1 MISWYLKI
9 IVIVLLS
16 VTCKK
21 QVSDPTKATDNL
33 LNDQLSLKFSRQ
45 GLLVKIGDHV
55 PPQKFYRLR
64 LERLDFS
71 AEQIAGEITSSEVLT
86 FEEVIFAF
94 RDGGLTFT
102 CQLKDVSQQLTV
114 IDIEKHCYVQPEQ
127 EDYFRQFVE
136 WCEKG
141 ADSKRSP
148 WTGNW
153 QSNIG
158 CKRLS
163 HNPIPAFCFM
173 GNANAC
179 FPNLSDEIRSGGSQL
194 TNYIQ
199 KTKVNK
205 TREQMFI
212 DILETIDSEIFACHP
227 HVISDDRDKEL
238 YCKCGSSGSITL
250 NGKIRQCS
258 RDQKS
263 NALVGFKYHYHLFNS
278 YYLSPTGPYKPD

>member
-1 MISWYLKI
+1 MISYYLKI
-9 IVIVLLS
+9 TVMILLS
-16 VTCKK
+16 VACKK
-21 QVSDPTKATDNL
+21 QVSDSRKAADNL
-33 LNDQLSLKFSRQ
+33 VNGGLFIEFSRQ
-45 GLLVKIGDHV
+45 GLLVKIGDYV

-64 LERLDFS
+64 LKKLDFS
-71 AEQIAGEITSSEVLT
+71 AGQVASEITSSEVLT
-86 FEEVIFAF
+86 FEEVIFVF
-94 RDGGLTFT
+94 RDDGHTFT

-114 IDIEKHCYVQPEQ
+114 IDHERHCHIQPEQ

-158 CKRLS
+158 CKRLT
-163 HNPIPAFCFM
+163 HNSIPAFCFI

-179 FPNLSDEIRSGGSQL
+179 FSNLSDETRTGGSQI
-194 TNYIQ
+194 TKYIQ
-199 KTKVNK
+199 QTKMNK
-205 TREQMFI
+205 TSEQMFI
-212 DILETIDSEIFACHP
+212 DILETIDAEIFACHP
-227 HVISDDRDKEL
+227 HVIIDDRDKKL

-263 NALVGFKYHYHLFNS
+263 NALVGFKYHYHLLDS
-278 YYLSPTGPYKPD
+278 YYLSPTGPYK